1 MSFQVYRSSAGSGK
15 TTTLVLEYLKLILRS
30 DQKNQ
35 FKHVLAITFTNK
47 AANEMKERIF
57 ETLEILGD
65 PHKPLDSIQF
75 MSDALCKHLQ
85 IGEDVLRERAQKT
98 LLNIL
103 HNYADIS
110 VSTIDSFTS
119 SVVRSFAFDLK
130 IPFQFQ
136 IELNQKKLLN
146 EAVDRYMHTAC
157 DEEKESKVL
166 IEYIRERIF
175 EKGKVQIRKDLED
188 ASKLLLNDS
197 EAWRFNELQNMEMQ
211 TYLEIIEKLS
221 THKRKAE
228 NQIDFCAEAIVLLIE
243 ERGYDSSAFHGGKNG
258 LISLPNK
265 LKKRESITA
274 THQKHFE
281 KGEWTKKPDT
291 DFNAEINAHVGSALN
306 SLQAIR
312 KINLFYKNVYQ
323 QATLNAIQKHYVE
336 LKDEYNVLPISDL
349 NKRISEV
356 ILSEP
361 VPFIYERIGE
371 RYENY
376 MVDEFQD
383 TSVIQWMN
391 LLPLYENALSKNHF
405 CMIVGDGK
413 QAIYRFRGGEV
424 EQFLN
429 LPNIYTPKNQNFDF
443 VKEREQILKQHYES
457 KNLNQNFRSRR
468 EIIEFNNTLFEHLG
482 KSLHDNY
489 KALYEG
495 EALKQAFN
503 PNKTGGLVSVKQLPV
518 NKESGEKTR
527 DVIKQALEPLLE
539 KLIRQGK
546 EYNASDI
553 AILCRSN
560 NECKE
565 IAEWL
570 KEWNYGIYSA
580 ESLLVA
586 NAKEIKLIHALLV
599 WFTQKTEAIHAF
611 HVWIRLAENE
621 LINLDTLPNDNLKH
635 KPSELCFL
643 LAEKG
648 FKLQFPNEIDSI
660 AELVYSLLRQ
670 LPQKCR
676 TSPYMDAFLN
686 LIHEFSAR
694 NGEDLP
700 GFLHYWEE
708 QKDSTYIHTAPHKD
722 AIQLITFHKSKGLQF
737 PVVIMPMKTTK
748 RPGSSVNLWSNYSF
762 EEVEIEHAYLTL
774 SKTDD
779 DSSYSPLYE
788 EEVQRRELDDINTY
802 YVAFTRAVEQMHI
815 LIPQNDTGG
824 SIVPLLKTF
833 RAWCCEHPLFN
844 PETLELT
851 IAGEHKTPKHPKNE
865 ENTQIL
871 VPTLPENTH
880 WKNRIK
886 LSTLRIEKQKH
897 NAEEQAFGIALH
909 DVLAHI
915 KSANDL
921 PTALRKGAVV
931 YPEIDF
937 QKIENQIREIL
948 EHEVLKS
955 FFTESTQVWNEC
967 EWMDEKQNIL
977 RPDRVCYANYTW
989 AIIDYK
995 SGKEHNSHSEQIK
1008 KYGRYFKEF
1017 KQTEARLF
1025 LVYTD
1030 NASVLEVENT

>member
-30 DQKNQ
+30 DQKNH
-35 FKHVLAITFTNK
+35 FKNVLAITFTNK

-57 ETLEILGD
+57 QTLEIFADSNKSLE
-65 PHKPLDSIQF
+65 SIQF
-75 MSDALCKHLQ
+75 MSDALCSHLQ
-85 IGEDVLRERAQKT
+85 IGEDVLRERAKKT

-110 VSTIDSFTS
+110 VNTIDSFTS
-119 SVVRSFAFDLK
+119 SVVRSFAFDLN

-146 EAVDRYMHTAC
+146 EAVDRYLSTAS
-157 DEEKESKVL
+157 DEEKETKLL
-166 IEYIRERIF
+166 IEYIRERIY
-175 EKGKVQIRKDLED
+175 EKGKVQIRKDLEE
-188 ASKLLLNDS
+188 ASTLLLNDS
-197 EAWRFNELQNMEMQ
+197 ESWRFEELQSMEIH

-221 THKRKAE
+221 SYKRKAE
-228 NQIDFCAEAIVLLIE
+228 NQIDFCANAIDSLIQE
-243 ERGYDSSAFHGGKNG
+243 KGYDSSAFHGGRNG
-258 LISLPNK
+258 LISLSNK

-274 THQKHFE
+274 THQKYFE
-281 KGEWTKKPDT
+281 TGEWTKKPDT
-291 DFNAEINAHVGSALN
+291 DFNVAVNAHVSDAL
-306 SLQAIR
+306 SQLQAIR

-323 QATLNAIQKHYVE
+323 QATLNAIQKHYSE
-336 LKDEYNVLPISDL
+336 LKTEYNVLPISDL

-391 LLPLYENALSKNHF
+391 LLPLYENALSKNNF

-424 EQFLN
+424 EQFLH
-429 LPNIYTPKNQNFDF
+429 LPEIYTPKNQNFDF
-443 VKEREQILKQHYES
+443 VKEREGILKQHYES

-468 EIIEFNNTLFEHLG
+468 EIIEFNNELFEYLG
-482 KSLHDNY
+482 KSLHENY

-495 EALKQAFN
+495 EALKQAFD
-503 PNKTGGLVSVKQLPV
+503 PNKTGGLVSIKQLPV
-518 NKESGEKTR
+518 DKDLGEKAR
-527 DVIKQALEPLLE
+527 DVIKQALQPLLE
-539 KLIRQGK
+539 KLIRQDK
-546 EYNASDI
+546 EFNASDI
-553 AILCRSN
+553 AILCRTN
-560 NECKE
+560 AECKE

-586 NAKEIKLIHALLV
+586 NASEIKLLLALLT
-599 WFTQKTEAIHAF
+599 WFTQKTEAIYAF
-611 HVWIRLAENE
+611 EVWIRMAEN
-621 LINLDTLPNDNLKH
+621 NLLKLDSLPSDKLKQ
-635 KPSELCFL
+635 KPSELCIYIS
-643 LAEKG
+643 ENG
-648 FKLQFPNEIDSI
+648 FPLQFPKEVDSL

-670 LPQKCR
+670 MPQSIR
-676 TSPYMDAFLN
+676 TSPYVDAFLN
-686 LIHEFSAR
+686 LIHQFSAQ

-700 GFLHYWEE
+700 GFLQFWEE
-708 QKDSTYIHTAPHKD
+708 QKDSSYIHTAPHKD
-722 AIQLITFHKSKGLQF
+722 AVQLITYHKSKGLQF
-737 PVVIMPMKTTK
+737 PVVIMPMKTSK
-748 RPGSSVNLWSNYSF
+748 RPDSNVNMWSDYRF
-762 EEVEIEHAYLTL
+762 EDVEIDHAYLSI
-774 SKTDD
+774 SKKDEDTPYF
-779 DSSYSPLYE
+779 SLYE
-788 EEVQRRELDDINTY
+788 EEMQRRDLDDINTY
-802 YVAFTRAVEQMHI
+802 YVAFTRAVEQMHV
-815 LIPQNDTGG
+815 LIPQNETGG
-824 SIVPLLKTF
+824 VAVPLLKTF
-833 RAWCCEHPLFN
+833 RAWCSEHPLFN

-851 IAGEHKTPKHPKNE
+851 ISGERIAAIPTQKE
-865 ENTQIL
+865 EQNTQSL
-871 VPTLPENTH
+871 AFELPENIH
-880 WKNRIK
+880 WKNRIN

-897 NAEEQAFGIALH
+897 YAEEQAFGIALH

-921 PTALRKGAVV
+921 PAALKKGAVL

-937 QKIENQIREIL
+937 QTIENQIREIL
-948 EHEVLKS
+948 ALEVLKA

-967 EWMDEKQNIL
+967 EWLDESQNTL
-977 RPDRVCYANYTW
+977 RPDRVCFANNTW

-995 SGKEHNSHSEQIK
+995 SGKEQASHQEQIK
-1008 KYGRYFKEF
+1008 KYGAYFKAF
-1017 KQTEARLF
+1017 NQAQARLF

-1030 NASVLEVENT
+1030 QAKVVEL